1 MTPTARS
8 SRRFGAVLVLCAA
21 VAACA
26 RPALAQDTL
35 SAPAHSGAS
44 PLQRPL
50 SLGDAARLAARQ
62 SAAAMAAR
70 YQAAQAGARVT
81 QSRAALLPELSVA
94 GIGNGRSFNTATFG
108 VPFPGFDP
116 NGTVI
121 SGVNTIDLRTRASM
135 NLLDLGALGRVRSAQ
150 SAALAE
156 DATAD
161 NAAEQAAAA
170 AAAAYLRAQR
180 ADAQLAARQADS
192 VLADSLL
199 GIAREQLRAG
209 VGVALDVTRAEAQ
222 VAAVRAQLIAA
233 RNERDRARLELLRAL
248 GLPLDTPIELAD
260 SLAELP
266 VTDTIPDE
274 SMAIARALRNRPD
287 LRAADAQLEAA
298 RQAVRSIQAERLPT
312 LSAFGDEGWIGINM
326 GHLLN
331 TYTWGIQVTLPIFDG
346 LRREGRIEEQN
357 ALAREI
363 SVRRRDLA
371 QQAAIE
377 VRGALLDLAAA
388 REQVDAARERVRL
401 TEQEV
406 AQAQD
411 RFRTGVAGNADV
423 ITASLELNSARTQL
437 VDALTAYHSA
447 RVALAR
453 AEGAVTA
460 LP

>member
-1 MTPTARS
+1 MTPIPRS
-8 SRRFGAVLVLCAA
+8 FRRLGAVLVLCAA
-21 VAACA
+21 VTVCA
-26 RPALAQDTL
+26 QPTLAQ
-35 SAPAHSGAS
+35 APSRPGAI
-44 PLQRPL
+44 PRAL

-70 YQAAQAGARVT
+70 YQAAQASARVT

-121 SGVNTIDLRTRASM
+121 SGVNTIDFRTRASM

-266 VTDTIPDE
+266 VTDTLPDE

-298 RQAVRSIQAERLPT
+298 QQAVRSIQAERLPT